1 MSKKSRS
8 VAKSNPGWFPKGRS
22 GNLNGRPRASRVSRG
37 SGFEVLVEKT
47 LSVADDRGGTSEIT
61 LKEALQ
67 QRTYQDALPSMS
79 TRCLKPNTFRTCSS
93 RSSRS
98 VHAVSL
104 PCVAVDAFRSHDGI
118 VSPMRTIHP
127 RFHPLFYRR

>member
-1 MSKKSRS
+1 MLRGPTRWVVLQSIAAIDHHGAGSFRAARHLD

-47 LSVADDRGGTSEIT
+47 LSVADDRGGTREIT

-79 TRCLKPNTFRTCSS
+79 TRCLKPNTLR
-93 RSSRS
+93 
-98 VHAVSL
+98 
-104 PCVAVDAFRSHDGI
+104 
-118 VSPMRTIHP
+118 
-127 RFHPLFYRR
+127 